1 MDSLEMLRKINNKD
15 ADAFNEFMNTY
26 GMRVYSRLLR
36 QLGDKTLADEAF
48 KKTMLEFFDAVS
60 HYEGDDIVEAMLFTR
75 ADEVQNTMVDGS
87 LRNLIREVKAEIDDA
102 EEHAMLIAEPEHRTV
117 STVRPAQRIAPVLPK
132 EADEGKKEIESL
144 AEEMTSGTKTAIE
157 TMAIEM
163 AEEAVEEKTEEE
175 AAPAAAPVEAAVP
188 PEPEKPGETTAAK
201 EYVPPYKAPEIKEK
215 KTNPLLVLL
224 LLVLLFVIVW
234 LGTGALM
241 SFDIIPKY
249 DLGYE
254 WFNAN
259 VYPIFTLLR

>member
-48 KKTMLEFFDAVS
+48 KKTMLEFFDTVS
-60 HYEGDDIVEAMLFTR
+60 HYEGDDIVEAMLFKR

-102 EEHAMLIAEPEHRTV
+102 EEPSMLIAEPEHRTV

-157 TMAIEM
+157 AMAIEM
-163 AEEAVEEKTEEE
+163 AEEAVEAKTEE

-188 PEPEKPGETTAAK
+188 AEPEKPGETTAAK

-241 SFDIIPKY
+241 SIDIIPKY